1 MRWNTDITDMVEP
14 LEFKQ
19 NGHLDPALLDPATV
33 SRAEKLIGHW
43 VNTNPDT
50 QGIAECEIRPDGD
63 QFVIR
68 IAGVGADG
76 PIAWPTVRAKPLA
89 NLEEEAGQRTI
100 ALAATFEFGFMK
112 SEIYIRVNKGVLV
125 IVLFNT
131 FQDDSG
137 RANYLNREFFYRV

>member
-1 MRWNTDITDMVEP
+1 MTET

-19 NGHLDPALLDPATV
+19 SGHLDPALLDPATIKSV
-33 SRAEKLIGHW
+33 DKLLGRW
-43 VNTNPDT
+43 LNTNADT
-50 QGIAECEIRPDGD
+50 KGIAECEIQREGD
-63 QFVIR
+63 QFKINLS
-68 IAGVGADG
+68 GVGADG
-76 PIAWPTVRAKPLA
+76 PIAWPTVRTKALA

-137 RANYLNREFFYRV
+137 RSNYLNREFFHRAG

>member
-1 MRWNTDITDMVEP
+1 MDDMTEP
-14 LEFKQ
+14 LEFKAT
-19 NGHLDPALLDPATV
+19 GHRDPALLDPATV
-33 SRAEKLIGHW
+33 SRAEKLIGRW

-50 QGIAECEIRPDGD
+50 QGIAECEIQRDGD
-63 QFVIR
+63 QFTIKLSG
-68 IAGVGADG
+68 AGADG
-76 PIAWPTVRAKPLA
+76 PIAWPTARTKALA

-137 RANYLNREFFYRV
+137 RSNYLNREFFYRV

>member
-1 MRWNTDITDMVEP
+1 MTEP
-14 LEFKQ
+14 LEFKTT
-19 NGHLDPALLDPATV
+19 GHRDPALLDPATI
-33 SRAEKLIGHW
+33 SRAEKLIGRW
-43 VNTNPDT
+43 VNTNRDT
-50 QGIAECEIRPDGD
+50 QGIAECEIHRDGD
-63 QFVIR
+63 QFSINVS
-68 IAGVGADG
+68 GTGADG
-76 PIAWPTVRAKPLA
+76 PIAWPTVRTKALA

-137 RANYLNREFFYRV
+137 RSNYLNREFFYRV